1 MVPISARLLND
12 DEEVLVDLRPHWLFF
27 VGPAFWT
34 LMALVVAISLAL
46 AFPKAPHFVGWLL
59 TAMVALPALWLAART
74 IRWFGYSLVVTTYRI
89 VLKQGVM
96 RRNLVQL
103 RLQRVTEVHFTQS
116 LVKRLL
122 GTGRLVID
130 VEGESDAVTVEDVR
144 SPRSLQRV
152 INNQLNVLNQSWI
165 GSAPD
170 GAPAAGLAT
179 EVRDVSALDDFDQDR
194 TPPHGQPPTP
204 LASGPPSV
212 APVALAP
219 DERAVGGQATLH
231 QQLIDLDDLRQ
242 RGILS
247 PEEFAA
253 KKSELLSRL

>member
-1 MVPISARLLND
+1 VPISARLLND

-34 LMALVVAISLAL
+34 LLALVTAIALAL

-59 TAMVALPALWLAART
+59 TAMVAIPAVWLAGRT
-74 IRWFGYSLVVTTYRI
+74 IRWFGYSLVVTTHRI

-130 VEGESDAVTVEDVR
+130 VQGESDAVTVEDVR

-152 INNQLNVLNQSWI
+152 INNQLNALNET
-165 GSAPD
+165 P
-170 GAPAAGLAT
+170 AGLDH
-179 EVRDVSALDDFDQDR
+179 DVAPGAGMLTDFRAAPALDDFDQDR
-194 TPPHGQPPTP
+194 TPPHGQPPT
-204 LASGPPSV
+204 LVGSGPPPVPPV
-212 APVALAP
+212 APRPA
-219 DERAVGGQATLH
+219 ERGFPGQPTLH

-247 PEEFAA
+247 PAEFEA